1 MGFPLNSPGKLE
13 TTIMEAEG
21 NRQEQEKEY
30 EEVIS
35 QRDIL
40 GTQLIRRNDEL
51 ALLYEKVKI
60 QQNTL
65 QKGEVAYKERVEE
78 IRNLKINVPPGGVEI
93 SRILKLRGRTKDS
106 LGIKFGSTTSG
117 FR

>member
-1 MGFPLNSPGKLE
+1 
-13 TTIMEAEG
+13 MEAEG

-78 IRNLKINVPPGGVEI
+78 IRNLKINVPTGGVELH
-93 SRILKLRGRTKDS
+93 RNPDILLESIALR
-106 LGIKFGSTTSG
+106 
-117 FR
+117 